1 MVRNFANGCN
11 ILVHKNALPQ
21 GRAFCL
27 GQFLARVLL
36 LMPLP
41 AGLKASSRT
50 SVRHLCL
57 GGNCRKQT
65 SRHNA
70 APCGVCGAR
79 LGTGSRKARGRGN
92 QKESTYEALS
102 FRLACVLCRGS
113 VLSVVVYVARTEQN
127 LSVCATSFIV
137 RLRQRRA
144 ITPDGCGVGFGVL
157 QVLKSARRATY
168 PCRKRPSF

>member
-41 AGLKASSRT
+41 AGLKASSRN
-50 SVRHLCL
+50 SARHLCL

-70 APCGVCGAR
+70 APCGVCVVR
-79 LGTGSRKARGRGN
+79 LGVFCKARGIGN

-102 FRLACVLCRGS
+102 FSWTCVLCRSS

-127 LSVCATSFIV
+127 LSVCTTSFIV

>member
-27 GQFLARVLL
+27 GQFLARVLPS
-36 LMPLP
+36 MPLP
-41 AGLKASSRT
+41 CCAEPQAVKT
-50 SVRHLCL
+50 FVRHLCL

-79 LGTGSRKARGRGN
+79 LGTGSRKARGREN

-102 FRLACVLCRGS
+102 FSWTCVLCCGS
-113 VLSVVVYVARTEQN
+113 VFVVVYVVREQN
-127 LSVCATSFIV
+127 LSVCAAPFIV
-137 RLRQRRA
+137 RLRSRRV
-144 ITPDGCGVGFGVL
+144 ITPNGHGVGFGVL
-157 QVLKSARRATY
+157 KVLKSARRATY

>member
-1 MVRNFANGCN
+1 M
-11 ILVHKNALPQ
+11 
-21 GRAFCL
+21 L
-27 GQFLARVLL
+27 GAVFGACIAVK
-36 LMPLP
+36 PLP

-50 SVRHLCL
+50 SARHLCL

-70 APCGVCGAR
+70 APCGVCVVR
-79 LGTGSRKARGRGN
+79 LGVFCKARGRGN

-102 FRLACVLCRGS
+102 FRWTCVLCRGS

-137 RLRQRRA
+137 RLRQRRV

>member
-41 AGLKASSRT
+41 AGLNRKQSKP
-50 SVRHLCL
+50 LC
-57 GGNCRKQT
+57 GICRKQT

-79 LGTGSRKARGRGN
+79 LGTGSRKARGREN

-102 FRLACVLCRGS
+102 FSWTCVLCRGS
-113 VLSVVVYVARTEQN
+113 VFVVVYVVREQN
-127 LSVCATSFIV
+127 LSVCAASFIV
-137 RLRQRRA
+137 RLRSRRV
-144 ITPDGCGVGFGVL
+144 ITPNGHGVGFGVL
-157 QVLKSARRATY
+157 KVLKSARRATY